1 MTSPSLQNLQQS
13 LGRLTAGLNAL
24 RTAPV
29 ARELTD
35 ETGQITV
42 TVDDR
47 GRIESV
53 RIGAQ
58 WREHIEPSLLG
69 ATILSVPTQASLRRL
84 GEALEG
90 FNDAVGQP
98 VVEVPA
104 ARYEFPPSVAG
115 EVAELIL
122 DVDRRTKEF
131 QSLPESERYVEVEPD
146 DESQPRS
153 SNGMV
158 VADISSGTLRNLR
171 FDEGWLERAGLQA
184 ISDSATE
191 ALQAGYAAL
200 DEGGATDQSSA
211 RLSPAGRELRG
222 RAAELTQLLETYR
235 RNS

>member
-158 VADISSGTLRNLR
+158 VTDISSGTLRNLR

>member
-1 MTSPSLQNLQQS
+1 MTSPSTQNLQQS
-13 LGRLTAGLNAL
+13 LGRLTAGLDAL

-29 ARELTD
+29 AQEITD

-42 TVDDR
+42 TMDER
-47 GRIESV
+47 ARIESV

-58 WREHIEPSLLG
+58 WREHIQPSLLG
-69 ATILSVPTQASLRRL
+69 ATILSLPTQAAFRRL
-84 GEALEG
+84 GNALGG
-90 FNDAVGQP
+90 FNEATGQP
-98 VVEVPA
+98 VVEVQP
-104 ARYEFPPSVAG
+104 ARYEFPPSAAG

-131 QSLPESERYVEVEPD
+131 QALPESERYVEVELD

-158 VADISSGTLRNLR
+158 VADISSGVLRDLR
-171 FDEGWLERAGLQA
+171 FDERWLERAGLQA

-191 ALQAGYAAL
+191 ALQAAYAAL
-200 DEGGATDQSSA
+200 DENGASDQSSA

-222 RAAELTQLLETYR
+222 RIAELTQLLETYR
-235 RNS
+235 RTS